1 MSAVVLV
8 TGANKG
14 LGKEVVRQLGRR
26 GLTMLL
32 GNRDPERGAAAVSEL
47 RSEGID
53 VQPLTIDVTS
63 DDSVAAAAAQIE
75 REYGKLDVLVN
86 NAGILRRMPALETTI
101 DNMRETYE
109 TNVFAV
115 VRVIQHMTPLL
126 VRAAAPRIVNVAS
139 TSASL
144 ALTADPTTLFGQS
157 DTTVAMRRPNPPC

>member
-53 VQPLTIDVTS
+53 VQPLTSSTTS
-63 DDSVAAAAAQIE
+63 QP
-75 REYGKLDVLVN
+75 N
-86 NAGILRRMPALETTI
+86 RMSSI
-101 DNMRETYE
+101 
-109 TNVFAV
+109 
-115 VRVIQHMTPLL
+115 
-126 VRAAAPRIVNVAS
+126 AP
-139 TSASL
+139 T
-144 ALTADPTTLFGQS
+144 
-157 DTTVAMRRPNPPC
+157 